1 MARVEGR
8 QTMKQLGSKEMK
20 APEKKPYNS
29 ANTTN
34 PARVVTPSQPNNRT
48 AVENEKGMIILN
60 GPVLS
65 ATKLGNTRPKI
76 DAALRIESCRNI
88 KMKKIIEF
96 PEKLVAPNKMR
107 DFLQCPATGRIL

>member
-1 MARVEGR
+1 MR
-8 QTMKQLGSKEMK
+8 QLGSKEMT

-48 AVENEKGMIILN
+48 AVENEKGMMILN

-65 ATKLGNTRPKI
+65 AKKLGNTRPKI

-88 KMKKIIEF
+88 EMKKPSDGQKNSSHRVKCEIF
-96 PEKLVAPNKMR
+96 FNAPR
-107 DFLQCPATGRIL
+107 LGVYFESWSA